1 MNIQVE
7 GADVVVLNKAETL
20 PATNPAA
27 GDARSLATLMGAVRS
42 LNPTARLLPASFAR
56 VDLGAV
62 LGTGLFESNGA
73 RDTPDNAENSRRDSA
88 IQSRSY
94 SDSVSGG
101 VGIGSFVYERRD
113 RPFHPAR
120 LHDLV
125 SRWTGGKRI
134 LRAKG

>member
-73 RDTPDNAENSRRDSA
+73 RNPSTA
-88 IQSRSY
+88 
-94 SDSVSGG
+94 SVSGG